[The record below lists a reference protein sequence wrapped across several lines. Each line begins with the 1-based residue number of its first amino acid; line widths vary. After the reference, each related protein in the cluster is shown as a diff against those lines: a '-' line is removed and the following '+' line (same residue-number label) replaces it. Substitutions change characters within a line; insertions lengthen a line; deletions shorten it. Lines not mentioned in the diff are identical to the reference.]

1 MLRRLRSRRRTI
13 PEYEASGKSSVG
25 GTRRRRSLRNRTR
38 RTRVGGRRLRRSLRR
53 VGGKRLSRSG
63 GSRRRNR
70 SSRRI
75 RSSRRR

>member
-1 MLRRLRSRRRTI
+1 MLRRLRSRRTPRDNCQM
-13 PEYEASGKSSVG
+13 SGKPTGG

-38 RTRVGGRRLRRSLRR
+38 RTRVGGRRLRRSPRR

-63 GSRRRNR
+63 GSRRNR

>member
-1 MLRRLRSRRRTI
+1 MLRRLRSHRT
-13 PEYEASGKSSVG
+13 PRDNCQMSGKSTGG

-63 GSRRRNR
+63 GSRRNR